1 MAQFFKIAGFGLFL
15 IFISISIKQ
24 IKPEWIYNLYIWLI
38 GYFIIITFASL
49 VVVDK
54 AIEKDPENIARNYF
68 GAMIFRLFVSV
79 LVALLFIYFDRENST
94 VFAGN
99 FIVLYLMFLG
109 FEIYA
114 LMANLQA
121 QSEEGKYLNEKEEEG

>member
-38 GYFIIITFASL
+38 GYFITITFASL

-68 GAMIFRLFVSV
+68 GAMIFRLFVS
-79 LVALLFIYFDRENST
+79 LIIALLFIYFDRENSI

-99 FIVLYLMFLG
+99 FIILYLMFLG

-121 QSEEGKYLNEKEEEG
+121 HSEEGKNPYENKDKS